1 MSLDNDKQRRFITR
15 VLTTTA
21 IASALLFLFKYYVPN
36 MTPPL
41 ITHCGGAPAAA
52 SLGDTMFGAHL
63 GSEQPAD
70 LVFEL
75 EQGAGLYAPNGVDWD
90 KPWMR
95 ALHGA
100 TEPWTSLEHET
111 YAHVIGVSSQ
121 WVRIRLD
128 DNHTWLVRR
137 LTTTCVG
144 GFQDPQKASLVQPI
158 DDSPGPAQLEATGR

>member
-1 MSLDNDKQRRFITR
+1 MSLDDDKHRRFIMR
-15 VLTTTA
+15 ALTTA
-21 IASALLFLFKYYVPN
+21 VIALALLFLFIYYVPT

-41 ITHCGGAPAAA
+41 VTSCGAAPAAA

-63 GSEQPAD
+63 GAEQPAD

-75 EQGAGLYAPNGVDWD
+75 EQGAGLYSPNSVDWD

-95 ALHGA
+95 ALRGA
-100 TEPWTSLEHET
+100 TQPWTSVDHET

-121 WVRIRLD
+121 WVRISLE

-137 LTTTCVG
+137 LATTCVG
-144 GFQDPQKASLVQPI
+144 GFQDPQKASLVRPI
-158 DDSPGPAQLEATGR
+158 DDSPSPAQREAMGH